1 MASVQSRRGLT
12 GPSGA
17 RSEVTVV
24 ETKSGRILLV
34 LSPRTEETTKI
45 VEVDHTSGVLL
56 PQPKDMV
63 QEFKAHNEA
72 LEYLSGM
79 SDSIKT
85 SESGSA
91 ILGFVVLAGWVLVLI
106 ARRTRVSM
114 VLPGGHEVHTVT
126 DSKWFRI
133 PLNGFDRTR
142 VSRDE
147 MKNLNTV
154 TEFAIEAAR

>member
-1 MASVQSRRGLT
+1 MLRAARASQTATDLRVGGAIIMASVQSRRGLT

-72 LEYLSGM
+72 LEYQKKVNVFGILYYQPFFGKK
-79 SDSIKT
+79 SIIFWSK
-85 SESGSA
+85 
-91 ILGFVVLAGWVLVLI
+91 LFPLFVKKG
-106 ARRTRVSM
+106 R
-114 VLPGGHEVHTVT
+114 
-126 DSKWFRI
+126 
-133 PLNGFDRTR
+133 
-142 VSRDE
+142 
-147 MKNLNTV
+147 
-154 TEFAIEAAR
+154 